1 MFVYSMKA
9 STLKFFGV
17 IGIAVVTIAALIF
30 FVPTYTTNTTAQIA
44 AMNESISF
52 DNVKTKDDGI
62 KFLSQ
67 YGWQVDTIPV
77 EECEI
82 TVPKE
87 FDKVMTSYN
96 EIQKQQGLDLSKY
109 AKKTALRYTY
119 KVTNYPNYN
128 GTVYANI
135 IVYRNRVIA
144 GDICSADAKG
154 FIHTLSMPNI
164 NNSNT

>member
-1 MFVYSMKA
+1 MFIYSLKA

-30 FVPTYTTNTTAQIA
+30 FVPTYSSDTTAQIA

-52 DNVKTKDDGI
+52 NNVKSADDGI

-67 YGWQVDTIPV
+67 YGWQVEVTPV
-77 EECEI
+77 EQCEI
-82 TVPKE
+82 TVPRE

-109 AKKTALRYTY
+109 CKKTAVRYTY
-119 KVTNYPNYN
+119 KVTNYPEYN

-135 IVYRNRVIA
+135 IVYKNRVIA

-154 FIHTLSMPNI
+154 FIHTLSMPDR
-164 NNSNT
+164 